1 MLKRLPQDQLED
13 ESVNAV
19 SSFLNANKWEFN
31 RRIGEKSGIDGEIE
45 IVRGIERTGRFL
57 KCQIKAG
64 TSYITSETETSLRI
78 RVERRYLEHWGQM
91 SAQVVL
97 FLSPGHAQHFLESY
111 KALSRA
117 QSRTVNKCWRDFVI
131 SFDKEQEQLERDCLP
146 LLEALDA
153 GRFSYGDILIEPS
166 RLELGWSNW
175 FPVKDFPTLW
185 QADANVGRRSLV
197 MPHLSGEFAFVIQ
210 SDQMLTVS
218 PLKSVDCELR
228 EFVRIESIEP
238 VPHDHIPEQVFVE
251 LLNQTLLILAKAKN
265 LRRHGERF
273 YFSPEVLKTV
283 ETNQFSYLSLKG
295 RQESRTKI
303 YIQKIGTRT
312 EYKHHA
318 VRLSFI
324 RHMIEWYLQIDPDW
338 QFTYPFGRSPSRTE
352 VGARLTSEKA
362 NTHNKDYLYLLH
374 FWRKFLSTSD
384 EMIAIPCSDSSDVRT
399 INVSSLP
406 LQFKFHFRL
415 FRDYVGPKIAG

>member
-31 RRIGEKSGIDGEIE
+31 RQIRDKSGIDGEIE

-97 FLSPGHAQHFLESY
+97 FFYHPDTRNIFW
-111 KALSRA
+111 KAIKPYLALNPALLISA
-117 QSRTVNKCWRDFVI
+117 GETCVI

-175 FPVKDFPTLW
+175 FPVKDFSTLW

-210 SDQMLTVS
+210 SDQM
-218 PLKSVDCELR
+218 LKSVDCELR